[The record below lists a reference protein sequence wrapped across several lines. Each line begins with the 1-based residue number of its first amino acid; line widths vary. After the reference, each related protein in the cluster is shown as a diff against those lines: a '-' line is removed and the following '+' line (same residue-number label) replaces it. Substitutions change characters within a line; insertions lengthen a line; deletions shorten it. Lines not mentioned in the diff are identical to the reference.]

1 MRINEVNTMNRSAL
15 TGIIAMLLGVVY
27 SYQAYHLPRA
37 TVGNVMAPVYFPLGL
52 GVLMFIFGLAIFIQ
66 TWIKAGIINGSS
78 EQQGKKWAFSYTAK
92 LITFTSFIS
101 ILYAILFD
109 IIGYVFSTILFLG
122 AILFVINGVKQWK
135 VNAIVSVTFALTIYI
150 VFSKLLGIYL
160 PRMPW
165 IEF

>member
-1 MRINEVNTMNRSAL
+1 MNRSAL
-15 TGIIAMLLGVVY
+15 TGIIAMLLGVIY
-27 SYQAYHLPRA
+27 TYQAYHLPRA

-52 GVLMFIFGLAIFIQ
+52 GVLMFIFGLSIFIQ
-66 TWIKAGIINGSS
+66 TWIKAGIMNAS
-78 EQQGKKWAFSYTAK
+78 EKQEKKWALSYTAK
-92 LITFTSFIS
+92 LITFTSVIS

-122 AILFVINGVKQWK
+122 AMLFVINGVKQWK
-135 VNAIVSVTFALTIYI
+135 VNAIVSITFALSIYL

-160 PRMPW
+160 PRIPW